1 MWCEMCVCNCEAK
14 RVCWCTRRAQRVPL
28 RRLSCALGMSISSC
42 YHGSLPCTEW
52 GKEYVHVCA
61 SLSCVYAWS
70 FLSSNWVLKKR
81 ADWCDSEAVIC
92 VNLGGRDKCTHTHTH
107 THTETHTH
115 LFWVS
120 VKKPFSELLVK
131 AVAVSKQPVRL
142 KQKMRNDSN
151 KKNIREADC
160 CLENIIQ
167 AKWHARHYKSRTMKT
182 KKKKSVSYFISS
194 K

>member
-1 MWCEMCVCNCEAK
+1 MWCEMCVCNCEAR

-70 FLSSNWVLKKR
+70 FLSSNWILKKR
-81 ADWCDSEAVIC
+81 ADWCDSEAVIW

-151 KKNIREADC
+151 KKKHKGGWLLLGKYN
-160 CLENIIQ
+160 
-167 AKWHARHYKSRTMKT
+167 
-182 KKKKSVSYFISS
+182 SS
-194 K
+194 QMTCETL